1 MNASDDDLREW
12 QQRRIIIV
20 WTMIFVEF
28 VHQSMTRQQYSPS
41 KQRQLFRPK
50 YEYHQKESK
59 TSSNQIRPQKFQLPY
74 FCSPLQFISSHLL
87 IFYNRFKLH
96 TWPQRILLPNP
107 PLQIITFTIFGKTK
121 PYAFPRR
128 KKNISQPN
136 SQIRYSLKGDL
147 LLPLKIF
154 GSSHCNNTVIHIIL
168 QATSE
173 FPSNYRYW
181 EFGFACSILCRLVI
195 KGE

>member
-59 TSSNQIRPQKFQLPY
+59 TSLNQIRPQKFQLPLLLLSSSIY
-74 FCSPLQFISSHLL
+74 KCSHLL

-96 TWPQRILLPNP
+96 TWPRRILLPNP

-121 PYAFPRR
+121 PYALPRR
-128 KKNISQPN
+128 KKNLSQPN
-136 SQIRYSLKGDL
+136 SQIRYSLKGGPAFTL
-147 LLPLKIF
+147 ENLW
-154 GSSHCNNTVIHIIL
+154 N
-168 QATSE
+168 
-173 FPSNYRYW
+173 
-181 EFGFACSILCRLVI
+181 
-195 KGE
+195 